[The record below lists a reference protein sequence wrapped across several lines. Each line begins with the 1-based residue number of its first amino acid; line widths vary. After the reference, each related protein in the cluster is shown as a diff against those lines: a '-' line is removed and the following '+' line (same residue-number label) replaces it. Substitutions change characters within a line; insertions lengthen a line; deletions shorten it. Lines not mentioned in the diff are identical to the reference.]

1 MRILLLLILPLIIL
15 GENVTEKDLNKCYTK
30 SIEKIEHLFGNF
42 LTKEQGLKIY
52 SECMDMYFMN
62 KTLVEIVLFQIPN
75 QVKYLNS
82 QQINTINSVIDKI
95 STILGSTSEAVKLL
109 TKVSYSLLDFIS
121 SDKKNIDMEIENN
134 FKKDL
139 PLITIKRETCRSLYK
154 ILTEDKKIQ
163 ILDKI
168 KSLTPS
174 DKFDDCLKEVRML
187 IKL

>member
-1 MRILLLLILPLIIL
+1 M
-15 GENVTEKDLNKCYTK
+15 
-30 SIEKIEHLFGNF
+30 
-42 LTKEQGLKIY
+42 
-52 SECMDMYFMN
+52 
-62 KTLVEIVLFQIPN
+62 
-75 QVKYLNS
+75 
-82 QQINTINSVIDKI
+82 
-95 STILGSTSEAVKLL
+95 
-109 TKVSYSLLDFIS
+109 SYSLLDFIS